1 MSQLLCD
8 LLEAQGIDC
17 RADAPMA
24 AYTTLRVGGAAECL
38 AEPHSTESAALAMYA
53 AQAVS
58 APVTVIGRGSNLLVR
73 TGGIKGLVLCIGRAM
88 SGIEIEG
95 TQMRVG
101 AGATLHEAARAAWR
115 AGLSGLEALE
125 GIPGTVG
132 GAACMNAG
140 AYGAEMAQVV
150 QSVEALDVKGYPR
163 MFDSAALAYG
173 YRQSALQNG
182 LWVIT
187 KVTLNLT
194 PGDPEAI
201 AEAMAEYHRRRWE
214 KQPLDLPSAGSF
226 FKRPPGQFAGTLIE
240 AAGLKGF
247 AIGGAQVSEKHA
259 GFLVNTGGAT
269 ADDFIE
275 LMKAVQA
282 RVFDHSGVRLE
293 PEVRILGCDTSY

>member
-1 MSQLLCD
+1 MSQLLCA
-8 LLEAQGIDC
+8 LLKAQGIAC
-17 RADAPMA
+17 RIDAPMA
-24 AYTTLRVGGAAECL
+24 AHTTLRVGGAAECL
-38 AEPHSTESAALAMYA
+38 AEPHSTESAALALIA
-53 AQAVS
+53 ARGVN
-58 APVTVIGRGSNLLVR
+58 APVTVIGRGSNVLVR
-73 TGGIKGLVLCIGRAM
+73 AGGIKGLVLLIGRAM
-88 SGIEIEG
+88 SSIEIKG
-95 TQMRVG
+95 TRLHAG
-101 AGATLHEAARAAWR
+101 AGASLHEAARAAWR

-150 QSVEALDVKGYPR
+150 DSVEALDAKGYPR
-163 MFDSAALAYG
+163 TFDNAAMAYG
-173 YRQSALQNG
+173 YRQSALQKG
-182 LWVIT
+182 LWVATRVIF
-187 KVTLNLT
+187 NLT

-201 AEAMAEYHRRRWE
+201 AEAMADYHRRRWE
-214 KQPLDLPSAGSF
+214 KQPLELPSAGSF
-226 FKRPPGQFAGTLIE
+226 FKRPPGQFAGSLIE

-247 AIGGAQVSEKHA
+247 AVGGAQVSEKHA

-269 ADDFIE
+269 ADDFIN